1 MKKLKLSGMFFLIF
15 IFVFTALAVYAQRP
29 PARPFPEEG
38 KRERLREEIQTM
50 KMWKMLE
57 VLDLTD
63 EQSNDFLPA
72 WRELQKAQ
80 KDFRE
85 RREELLKSLEAILGE
100 AMPAEGKIKDI
111 LGQLEKERSQFEEVQ
126 QRFRQKAQEV
136 LTLEQQAKL
145 LLFEDRFEKR
155 MMEIIRQYRER
166 KGFEQ

>member
-15 IFVFTALAVYAQRP
+15 IFVLTAQAVYAQRP

-85 RREELLKSLEAILGE
+85 KREELLKSLEAVLGE
-100 AMPAEGKIKDI
+100 EKPDEGKIRNI
-111 LGQLEKERSQFEEVQ
+111 LSQLEKERSRFDEVQ

>member
-1 MKKLKLSGMFFLIF
+1 MKKLKLSGMFFLVF
-15 IFVFTALAVYAQRP
+15 IFGLTNTAVYAQRP

-38 KRERLREEIQTM
+38 KRERLREEIETM

-57 VLDLTD
+57 VLDLSQ
-63 EQSNDFLPA
+63 EQSDKFLPA
-72 WRELQKAQ
+72 WREMQKAQ
-80 KDFRE
+80 KIFRE
-85 RREELLKSLEAILGE
+85 RKEDLLKSLEVVLGE
-100 AMPAEGKIKDI
+100 EKPDEGKIKDI
-111 LGQLEKERSQFEEVQ
+111 FGQLEKERSLFDEVQ

-166 KGFEQ
+166 KRFEQ

>member
-1 MKKLKLSGMFFLIF
+1 VKKLKLSGMFFLIIIF
-15 IFVFTALAVYAQRP
+15 ILTAQAVYAQRP

-38 KRERLREEIQTM
+38 KRERLREEIETM

-72 WRELQKAQ
+72 WREMQKAQ
-80 KDFRE
+80 KDFWEKRE
-85 RREELLKSLEAILGE
+85 GLLKSLEAVLGE
-100 AMPAEGKIKDI
+100 EKPDEGKIRDI
-111 LGQLEKERSQFEEVQ
+111 LGQLEKGRSQLEEVQ

-136 LTLEQQAKL
+136 LTIEQQAKL

-166 KGFEQ
+166 RGFEQ

>member
-1 MKKLKLSGMFFLIF
+1 VKKLKLSGMFFLIF
-15 IFVFTALAVYAQRP
+15 IFILTAQAVYAQRP

-38 KRERLREEIQTM
+38 KRERLREEIETM

-85 RREELLKSLEAILGE
+85 KREDLLKSLEAVLGE
-100 AMPAEGKIKDI
+100 EKPDEGKIKDI
-111 LGQLEKERSQFEEVQ
+111 LGQLENKRSQLEEVQ
-126 QRFRQKAQEV
+126 QRFRHKAQEV
-136 LTLEQQAKL
+136 LTIEQQAKL

-155 MMEIIRQYRER
+155 MMEIIRQYREKR
-166 KGFEQ
+166 GFEQ

>member
-15 IFVFTALAVYAQRP
+15 VFVLTAQAVHAQRP
-29 PARPFPEEG
+29 PAHPFPEEG
-38 KRERLREEIQTM
+38 KRQRLREEIETM

-57 VLDLTD
+57 VLDLSQ
-63 EQSNDFLPA
+63 EQSDKFLPV
-72 WRELQKAQ
+72 WREMQKAQ

-85 RREELLKSLEAILGE
+85 RREDLLKSLESTL
-100 AMPAEGKIKDI
+100 AEGKPDEGKIRDI
-111 LGQLEKERSQFEEVQ
+111 MVQLEKEKSHFEGVQ
-126 QRFRQKAQEV
+126 QKFRQKAQEV

-145 LLFEDRFEKR
+145 VLFEDRFEKR

>member
-1 MKKLKLSGMFFLIF
+1 MKKLKLSGMFFLVF
-15 IFVFTALAVYAQRP
+15 IFVLTAQAVHAQRP
-29 PARPFPEEG
+29 SVHPFPEEG
-38 KRERLREEIQTM
+38 KRERLKEQIETM

-85 RREELLKSLEAILGE
+85 KREDLLKSLEAVLGE
-100 AMPAEGKIKDI
+100 EKPTEGKIKDI
-111 LGQLEKERSQFEEVQ
+111 LGQLEKERSQLEEVQ
-126 QRFRQKAQEV
+126 QRFKEKAQEV
-136 LTLEQQAKL
+136 LTIEQQAKL

-155 MMEIIRQYRER
+155 MMEIIRQYREKR
-166 KGFEQ
+166 GFEQ

>member
-15 IFVFTALAVYAQRP
+15 ILTAQAVYAQRP

-38 KRERLREEIQTM
+38 KRERLREEIETM
-50 KMWKMLE
+50 KMWKMLD
-57 VLDLTD
+57 VLDLSQ
-63 EQSNDFLPA
+63 EQSDKFLPV
-72 WRELQKAQ
+72 WKEMQKAQ

-85 RREELLKSLEAILGE
+85 KREDLLKSLESVLGE
-100 AMPAEGKIKDI
+100 EKPAEGKIRDI
-111 LGQLEKERSQFEEVQ
+111 LGQLEKERSRFDEVQ

>member
-85 RREELLKSLEAILGE
+85 RREELLKSLEAVLGE
-100 AMPAEGKIKDI
+100 EKPDEGKIRNI
-111 LGQLEKERSQFEEVQ
+111 LGQLEKERSRFDEVQ

>member
-1 MKKLKLSGMFFLIF
+1 MKKFKFLVVFFFVLIF
-15 IFVFTALAVYAQRP
+15 SLTAQGVQAQRP
-29 PARPFPEEG
+29 PAHPFPEEG
-38 KRERLREEIQTM
+38 KRERLREEIETM

-57 VLDLTD
+57 VLNLTD
-63 EQSNDFLPA
+63 EQSDKFLPA

-85 RREELLKSLEAILGE
+85 KREDLLKSLEGVLGAE
-100 AMPAEGKIKDI
+100 KPDEGKIKDI
-111 LGQLEKERSQFEEVQ
+111 LAQLEKERSQFDEVQ

-136 LTLEQQAKL
+136 LTIEQQAKL

>member
-1 MKKLKLSGMFFLIF
+1 MKKFKFIEVFFFVLIF
-15 IFVFTALAVYAQRP
+15 SLTAQAVQAQRP

-38 KRERLREEIQTM
+38 KRERLREEIETM

-85 RREELLKSLEAILGE
+85 RREELLKSLEAVLGE
-100 AMPAEGKIKDI
+100 EKPDEGKIRNI
-111 LGQLEKERSQFEEVQ
+111 LGQLEKERSRFDEVQ
-126 QRFRQKAQEV
+126 QRFRQKAKEV

-166 KGFEQ
+166 KRFEQ

>member
-1 MKKLKLSGMFFLIF
+1 MKRLKLSGMFFLIF
-15 IFVFTALAVYAQRP
+15 IFILTAQAVYAQRP

-38 KRERLREEIQTM
+38 KRERLRDEIETM

-72 WRELQKAQ
+72 WREMQKAQ

-85 RREELLKSLEAILGE
+85 KREDLLKSLEAVLGE
-100 AMPAEGKIKDI
+100 EKPNEGKIRDI

-155 MMEIIRQYRER
+155 MMEIIRQYREKR
-166 KGFEQ
+166 GFEQ

>member
-1 MKKLKLSGMFFLIF
+1 MKKLKFLEVFFFVLIF
-15 IFVFTALAVYAQRP
+15 SLTAQGVQAQRP
-29 PARPFPEEG
+29 PAHPFPEEG
-38 KRERLREEIQTM
+38 KRERLREEIETM

-57 VLDLTD
+57 VLNLTD
-63 EQSNDFLPA
+63 EQSDKFLPA

-85 RREELLKSLEAILGE
+85 KREDLLKSLEGVLGAE
-100 AMPAEGKIKDI
+100 KPDEGKIKDI
-111 LGQLEKERSQFEEVQ
+111 LAQLEKQRSRLDEVQ

-136 LTLEQQAKL
+136 LTIEQQAKL

>member
-1 MKKLKLSGMFFLIF
+1 MKKLKLSGMLFLVF
-15 IFVFTALAVYAQRP
+15 IFVLTAQAVHAQRP
-29 PARPFPEEG
+29 PAPPFPEEG
-38 KRERLREEIQTM
+38 KRERLREEIETM

-72 WRELQKAQ
+72 WREMQKAQ

-85 RREELLKSLEAILGE
+85 KREDLLKSLEGVLGQE
-100 AMPAEGKIKDI
+100 KPDEGKITEI
-111 LGQLEKERSQFEEVQ
+111 LGQLEKERLQLEEVQ
-126 QRFRQKAQEV
+126 QRFKEKAQEV

-155 MMEIIRQYRER
+155 MMEIIRQYREKR
-166 KGFEQ
+166 GFEQ

>member
-1 MKKLKLSGMFFLIF
+1 MKKLRLSGMFFLVF
-15 IFVFTALAVYAQRP
+15 IFLLAAQAVYAQRP

-38 KRERLREEIQTM
+38 KRERLRDEIETM

-57 VLDLTD
+57 VLNLTD
-63 EQSNDFLPA
+63 EQSDKFLPA

-85 RREELLKSLEAILGE
+85 KREDLLKSLEGVLGAE
-100 AMPAEGKIKDI
+100 KPDEGKIRDI
-111 LGQLEKERSQFEEVQ
+111 MGQLEKERSRLDEVQ

-136 LTLEQQAKL
+136 LTIEQQAKL

>member
-1 MKKLKLSGMFFLIF
+1 MKKLELSGTFFLVF
-15 IFVFTALAVYAQRP
+15 IFLLTAQAVQAQRS

-38 KRERLREEIQTM
+38 KRERLREEIETM

-57 VLDLTD
+57 VLDLSQ
-63 EQSNDFLPA
+63 EQSDKFLPV
-72 WRELQKAQ
+72 WREMQKAQ

-85 RREELLKSLEAILGE
+85 RREDLLRSLETVLGE
-100 AMPAEGKIKDI
+100 EKPDEGRIKDVFK
-111 LGQLEKERSQFEEVQ
+111 QLEKGRQQLEEAQ
-126 QRFRQKAQEV
+126 QRLRQKAQEV